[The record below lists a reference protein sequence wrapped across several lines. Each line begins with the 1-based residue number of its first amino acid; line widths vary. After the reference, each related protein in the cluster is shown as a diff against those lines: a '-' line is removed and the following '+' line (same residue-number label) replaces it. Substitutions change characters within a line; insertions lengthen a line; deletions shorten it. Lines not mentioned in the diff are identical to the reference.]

1 MLEWKK
7 HRDEI
12 TCEIIHT
19 LYDEIK
25 EDSVV
30 VVRKVGSRY
39 RVKILDHVPFHTAT
53 LKVALQTGKHVYEYS
68 VPG

>member
-7 HRDEI
+7 HRHET

-19 LYDEIK
+19 LYDENK
-25 EDSVV
+25 QDSVA
-30 VVRKVGSRY
+30 VVRKIGSRY
-39 RVKILDHVPFHTAT
+39 RVKILDHAPFHTDT
-53 LKVALQTGKHVYEYS
+53 LRVALQTGKHVYEYS

>member
-7 HRDEI
+7 HRDER

-19 LYDEIK
+19 LYDENK
-25 EDSVV
+25 QDSVV
-30 VVRKVGSRY
+30 VVRKVGSKY
-39 RVKILDHVPFHTAT
+39 RVQILDHVPFHTQT
-53 LKVALQTGKHVYEYS
+53 LKVALRSGKHIYEYS